1 MSATRRQFLKAGAAG
16 SAALLVEVPLFARP
30 ETGTAP
36 FVPNPWISIARDGQ
50 VTLVVGHSEMGQG
63 VRTSLAMILAE
74 ELEADW
80 KAVEI
85 RQASPGPD
93 YKGLSTGGSDSV
105 EDSWMPL
112 RKAGA
117 AARAMLIEAAARSW
131 KVPAAE
137 CSARDGAVHH
147 GATGRKLNYG
157 SLVSAAAALPV
168 PAEPALKDRRD
179 FRLVGT
185 RVPRVDGPE
194 IVSGKAVFGL
204 DVRLPGMLFAA
215 VARCPVPGGKVARYD
230 AAKAKAVSDVLQVL
244 EIPTGVAV
252 VARNTHAAFA
262 GREALQPQLDAGANA
277 GLTTAELDRRLD
289 DVSATGSR
297 QALHRTRTQGDAAA
311 ALASASTR
319 MHAVYRDAFQ
329 AHASVEPQNCT
340 ARISGSRCEIWAP
353 TQHPE
358 RVRDEC
364 AKLLGLAPENVTV
377 NVTLLGGGFGRR
389 LGADYATEAV
399 EIARAMKKP
408 GQAVQ
413 VVWSRDDDFLGDYF
427 HPPERVELEAGLDAS
442 GKITAW
448 RHSSRCWHLS
458 MFGDFDPADNPNDV
472 SPWGGYD
479 TPYAIENM
487 AADYTEVESAIRT
500 GAWRAVYYPPNV
512 FARESF
518 LDEVAAR
525 TGRDPLELR
534 LSLLDGQVF
543 TLPNGRWKIDRP
555 RLAAVLRLAGEKSG
569 WGSKLTG
576 SAAPAGRRAG
586 RGIACNVYHART
598 VLAQVAE
605 VSVGASGDVRVHR
618 ILTALD
624 CGQIV
629 NRSGIEGQVESGI
642 AFGLTYALKGEIT
655 ITGGRAAE
663 TNYRDYPILSLPEMP
678 SVETHVVDSDRAP
691 TGLGE
696 QPVPCI
702 APAVANAI
710 FAATGKRVR
719 HVPIRPSDLA

>member
-16 SAALLVEVPLFARP
+16 SAALLVEVPLFAKLRN
-30 ETGTAP
+30 GAA
-36 FVPNPWISIARDGQ
+36 FAPNPWVSIGRDGKI
-50 VTLVVGHSEMGQG
+50 TLVIGHSEMGQG

-80 KAVEI
+80 KTVTI

-117 AARAMLIEAAARSW
+117 AARVMLVEAAAKTW

-137 CSARDGAVHH
+137 CAARDGAVHH
-147 GATGRKLNYG
+147 ASSGRSLAYG
-157 SLVSAAAALPV
+157 SLVAAAAAFPV
-168 PAEPALKDRRD
+168 PAEPPLKDRRD

-185 RVPRVDGPE
+185 RVRRVDGPE
-194 IVSGKAVFGL
+194 IVSGTATYGI
-204 DVRLPGMLFAA
+204 DVRRPGMLFAA
-215 VARCPVPGGKVARYD
+215 VARPPVAGGRVVRFD
-230 AAKAKAVSDVLQVL
+230 AAKAKAVPDVLQVV
-244 EIPTGVAV
+244 EISTGIAV
-252 VARNTHAAFA
+252 IARHTHAAFA
-262 GREALQPQLDAGANA
+262 GREALQAVFEPGPNA
-277 GLTTAELDRRLD
+277 GLTSAELDRRLD
-289 DVSATGSR
+289 DPTAVSNK
-297 QALHRTRTQGDAAA
+297 ALHRTRAQGDAAA
-311 ALASASTR
+311 ALGAAATR
-319 MHAVYRDAFQ
+319 LSAVYRDAFQ

-340 ARISGSRCEIWAP
+340 AAVSSAGPRKRCEIWAP

-364 AKLLGLAPENVTV
+364 AKLLGFPVESVTV

-399 EIARAMKKP
+399 EVARAVGAGKP
-408 GQAVQ
+408 VQ
-413 VVWSRDDDFLGDYF
+413 VVWSREDDFLGDYF
-427 HPPERVELEAGLDAS
+427 HPAERVELEAGLDAS
-442 GKITAW
+442 GRITGW

-458 MFGDFDPADNPNDV
+458 MFGGFDPADSPTDV

-479 TPYAIENM
+479 LPYAIENV
-487 AADYTEVESAIRT
+487 AAEYTEIESPLRT

-518 LDEVAAR
+518 LDEIAAR
-525 TGRDPLELR
+525 LGRDPLELR

-555 RLAAVLRLAGEKSG
+555 RLAAVLRLAGEKSD
-569 WGSKLTG
+569 WSSKVT
-576 SAAPAGRRAG
+576 APPGRRAG
-586 RGIACNVYHART
+586 RGVACNVYHART
-598 VLAQVAE
+598 VIAQVAE
-605 VSVGASGDVRVHR
+605 VSVGSGGDVRVHR
-618 ILTALD
+618 LVTAVD

-629 NRSGIEGQVESGI
+629 NRSGIESQVESGV
-642 AFGLTYALKGEIT
+642 AWGLTYALKGEIT
-655 ITGGRAAE
+655 IAGGRAAE
-663 TNYRDYPILSLPEMP
+663 TSYGEYPVLAMAEMP
-678 SVETHVVDSDRAP
+678 VVETHVVDSDRPP

-696 QPVPCI
+696 QPVPAV

-710 FAATGKRVR
+710 FAATGKRLR
-719 HVPIRPSDLA
+719 RIPIRPADLA